1 MLLFISLDLAHRL
14 DSLDSRYLLQLR
26 EIELLKERLNK
37 ATSGE
42 KENQEILQDQ
52 ILTPPPPLHGV
63 SPLKD
68 NTEERL
74 QLLEDKHAKLHA
86 EQAFTSVSTCTL
98 CAHNNISSPLDPSF
112 SLLYSQSSTA

>member
-37 ATSGE
+37 ATGGE

-63 SPLKD
+63 SPLED

-86 EQAFTSVSTCTL
+86 EQAFTSVSSTCAL
-98 CAHNNISSPLDPSF
+98 CV
-112 SLLYSQSSTA
+112 

>member
-1 MLLFISLDLAHRL
+1 MYMFLLSFISLDLAHRL
-14 DSLDSRYLLQLR
+14 DSLDSQYLLQLR

-37 ATSGE
+37 ATGGE

-52 ILTPPPPLHGV
+52 ILSPPPPLHGV

-86 EQAFTSVSTCTL
+86 EQAFTSVSSTCAL
-98 CAHNNISSPLDPSF
+98 CV
-112 SLLYSQSSTA
+112 